1 MCGTEPTKM
10 MIAAR
15 PAAWKR
21 SLSTIKLVS
30 AYYSQPKP
38 NSKLGEDAL
47 FISPHAVGVADGVGG
62 WKQNNIDSG
71 DYSRTLMKNCQD
83 IVLRQPEVDARA
95 LFKQAVTQVGEG
107 IFGTCTVCILTVN
120 LHTCTAQVANLGD
133 SRFVYL
139 RRGDDGKAWGVVGQ
153 TKDQTCGFNTPFQIG
168 KYPPGFGTTHEFTS
182 EDADVYDMQHVQ
194 KNDLFVLATDGVFD
208 NVFVKE
214 VVAICD
220 RVSST
225 QEREDK
231 QEFVSQLAK
240 QIGTYSLQC
249 AKKTNGDTPF
259 AQYAKV
265 NNLKFTGGKM
275 DDISVVVSLVC

>member
-1 MCGTEPTKM
+1 MLE
-10 MIAAR
+10 
-15 PAAWKR
+15 
-21 SLSTIKLVS
+21 L
-30 AYYSQPKP
+30 
-38 NSKLGEDAL
+38 
-47 FISPHAVGVADGVGG
+47 
-62 WKQNNIDSG
+62 
-71 DYSRTLMKNCQD
+71 
-83 IVLRQPEVDARA
+83 

-120 LHTCTAQVANLGD
+120 LHTCAAQVTNLGD

-139 RRGDDGKAWGVVGQ
+139 RRDDSDGKAWDVVEQ
-153 TKDQTCGFNTPFQIG
+153 TKDQTCGFNMPFQIG
-168 KYPPGFGTTHEFTS
+168 KYPPGFDISREFTS
-182 EDADVYDMQHVQ
+182 EDADVYDMQHVK

-214 VVAICD
+214 MVAICD
-220 RVSST
+220 KVSST
-225 QEREDK
+225 QIEDK

-249 AKKTNGDTPF
+249 AKKTNGNTPF

-265 NNLKFTGGKM
+265 NHRDFTGGKM